1 MTNKTSHPTFKAS
14 SSQSELPV
22 YKHSDAAEFIRIED
36 FDLFEMTLWH
46 QGAARD
52 QANAKAE
59 ELRRNGVMS
68 LRNSPHADAAAKCRI
83 HFETLQQAFDCLQ
96 SLKEQEKLARQNRG
110 QAKGRLIPGWQ
121 DFVANAGKGSSKKVD
136 PAHSDT
142 TRSSLERLHSY
153 KVASTGC
160 DVIAMMQRPAWQR
173 LNLAQKELSR
183 RLYLIHN
190 TTLKEMAMNTILCAR
205 QLLLSKE
212 SANTDAT
219 EQRES
224 STLSCATQFL
234 ISDQWD
240 ADESGEKL
248 RGGDSAHAEERTVGW
263 GNMPSP
269 VDY

>member
-1 MTNKTSHPTFKAS
+1 MTTKTTHPTFKAT
-14 SSQSELPV
+14 SSQTELPV
-22 YKHSDAAEFIRIED
+22 YRHSDVADFVRVED
-36 FDLFEMTLWH
+36 FDLFEMMLWH
-46 QGAARD
+46 QNAARD
-52 QANAKAE
+52 SANAKAE
-59 ELRRNGVMS
+59 ELRRSGVMS
-68 LRNSPHADAAAKCRI
+68 LRNSPHADAAAKCRSY
-83 HFETLQQAFDCLQ
+83 FEQLQQAFDCLV
-96 SLKEQEKLARQNRG
+96 SLKEQEKQARHNRG

-136 PAHSDT
+136 PAHTDT

-153 KVASTGC
+153 KVTTTNC
-160 DVIAMMQRPAWQR
+160 DVIAMMMRPAWQR

-183 RLYLIHN
+183 RLYLIHS
-190 TTLKEMAMNTILCAR
+190 TTVKEMAMNNILCAR
-205 QLLLSKE
+205 QLLLGKE
-212 SANTDAT
+212 PANTDAA

-240 ADESGEKL
+240 ADESGDKL